1 MQGLL
6 IINKPE
12 GITSFGAVARVKR
25 LASTKRVGHT
35 GTLDPMATGV
45 LPIFIGRATAL
56 SSFLLDADKGY
67 TATFLFGRVTD
78 TDDITGRVIAEKE
91 VNITKE
97 QLLSVINEFVGE
109 ISQVP
114 PAFSAIKQDGVPM
127 YKLARKGESV
137 EIPARQVTVYSITPK
152 SEFENNEITVEIK
165 CSKGTYIRSL
175 CRDIGQRLGCGA
187 TLKALRRDF
196 TSGFC
201 LQNSVNLDD
210 LTPDNIEKYLMSEE
224 RAVEHLRRVGVSEKQ
239 GIRFLNGGKLGLD
252 RLYFTPAKDK
262 ENVRIC
268 HKNELLGIGEVDL
281 ENGEIRIK
289 CLLKTNEPKPKTA
302 IALGTFDGVHLGHRA
317 VLNSAKSSGF
327 KAIAVSFPE
336 PPRSVM
342 SGNKNLL
349 TTPLEKKEILEKSG
363 IEKVFY
369 LDFGEIRDYPPE
381 QFLEYIVKEFNAGA
395 ICCGFNYR
403 FGKDGCGDTDLIA
416 KFCREKN
423 IQFFVAEP
431 RKKGEEIV
439 SSTLIR
445 GLLSEG
451 RIDKANALLS
461 EPFGFSGEIIH
472 GDKRG
477 RTIGFPTINQLY
489 PENKAPLRFG
499 VYKTEVTVLGKTYNG
514 ITNIGHRPSFP
525 SGEIIAE
532 THILDFS
539 GEIYGQTAKIS
550 FLRFIRDE
558 QRFGDI
564 EELKETIENDLLN
577 AQK

>member
-12 GITSFGAVARVKR
+12 GITSFGAVARVRR
-25 LASTKRVGHT
+25 LAKTKRVGHT

-45 LPIFIGRATAL
+45 LPIFVGRATAL

-67 TATFLFGRVTD
+67 SATFLFGKVTD
-78 TDDITGRVIAEKE
+78 TDDITGKVIAEKA

-97 QLLSVINEFVGE
+97 QVLAVLNEFVGE

-127 YKLARKGESV
+127 YKRARKGEEV
-137 EIPARQVTVYSITPK
+137 QIPARQVTVFSITPV
-152 SEFENNEITVEIK
+152 SELENNEITVEIK

-175 CRDIGQRLGCGA
+175 CRDVGERLGCGA
-187 TLKALRRDF
+187 TLKTLRRDF
-196 TSGFC
+196 TSGFS
-201 LQNSVNLDD
+201 LRDSVNLED
-210 LTPDNIEKYLMSEE
+210 LTGENIENYLIGEE
-224 RAVEHLRRVGVSEKQ
+224 NAVQHLRRVGVSEKQ
-239 GIRFLNGGKLGLD
+239 GARFLNGGKLSMD
-252 RLYFTPAKDK
+252 RLYFTPTEDG

-281 ENGEIRIK
+281 EKQEIRIK
-289 CLLKTNEPKPKTA
+289 CLLKANEPRPKTA
-302 IALGTFDGVHLGHRA
+302 VALGTFDGVHLGHLA
-317 VLNSAKSSGF
+317 VLELAKGSGF
-327 KAIAVSFPE
+327 KSVAVSFPE
-336 PPRSVM
+336 PPKSVI

-363 IEKVFY
+363 IEQVNY
-369 LDFGEIRDYPPE
+369 LDFAEICNYSPE
-381 QFLEYIVKEFNAGA
+381 QFLEYIIKEFNVGA
-395 ICCGFNYR
+395 VCCGFNYR
-403 FGKDGCGDTDLIA
+403 FGKGGSGDTNLI
-416 KFCREKN
+416 KNFCQEKN
-423 IQFFVAEP
+423 IKFFMAEP
-431 RKKGEEIV
+431 RKNGEEIV

-445 GLLSEG
+445 GLLGEG
-451 RIDKANALLS
+451 RVMEANSLLS
-461 EPFGFSGEIIH
+461 EPFGFSGEIVH

-499 VYKTEVTVLGKTYNG
+499 VYKTEVTVLGKTYKG

-539 GEIYGQTAKIS
+539 GEVYGQTAKIS

-558 QRFGDI
+558 QRFDDI
-564 EELKETIENDLLN
+564 EELKSNIKNDIEK
-577 AQK
+577 AQ